1 MPAPEY
7 APFLTTHWS
16 IVLAAGKASAP
27 NHADA
32 LEELCRTYWPP
43 LYSFLRR
50 DGRSPEQAADLTQGF
65 FAHLLERG
73 AIGLADPLRGRFRTF
88 LLTSLRRFATD
99 QYRLDSAQKRG
110 SGRDLLTLNTGTLN
124 EEEAQLAV
132 TPVDIETPE
141 TVYMRRWAAAILELA
156 VNRTRIDY
164 EKIGQSALFDA
175 LKGSIWGTSEAGSV
189 NAVAARLGLTNGAV
203 RTATSRMR
211 ERFRARLRT
220 CVAETLSPD
229 ATEEEITT
237 ELRELTA
244 ALR

>member
-1 MPAPEY
+1 MPSEEH

-16 IVLAAGKASAP
+16 VVIAAGKETAT

-50 DGRSPEQAADLTQGF
+50 DGRSPDQAADLTQGF
-65 FAHLLERG
+65 FEQMLERG

-88 LLTSLRRFATD
+88 LLTSLRRFALD
-99 QYRLDSAQKRG
+99 QHRLQSAKKRG
-110 SGRDLLTLNTGTLN
+110 GGRELLILNTGALN

-132 TPVDIETPE
+132 VPVEHETPE
-141 TVYMRRWAAAILELA
+141 TLFVRRWAAALLELA
-156 VNRTRIDY
+156 LQRTRQDY
-164 EKIGQSALFDA
+164 QKLGQERLYDA
-175 LKGSIWGTSEAGSV
+175 LKGSIWGAGESETSDTI
-189 NAVAARLGLTNGAV
+189 AARLGLTSGAV
-203 RTATSRMR
+203 RTATTRLR
-211 ERFRARLRT
+211 ERFRTRLRG

-229 ATEEEITT
+229 ASALEIDA